1 MPLISGRKLFF
12 YFGVFVLATLVA
24 NGICYFYYSPAIQI
38 ENHEKFT
45 DLKNITS
52 NHNPH
57 GDEGYGNI
65 TIDQNGFNNQSKFPI
80 EDSRIVCIG
89 SSQTEAQHVGS
100 NENFVSIINQEY
112 PEAKAYNVGISAS
125 TFASTF
131 FRITPLKEKFPNAH
145 VFIFE
150 INNMPSLEDL
160 KRMEKILSENNV
172 PEKDISW
179 KNGNFIL
186 KAMGTIPLC
195 RLLWKQ
201 YDHQRKNADSKPVK
215 KECFDCESYEYYLRR
230 VLSLGKKKAG
240 NTDIVIFYLARTK
253 LDKNG
258 EIEISEDDGQNA
270 IFKKACKDIGIN
282 YLDMAEPFTESY
294 RREHVLP
301 YGFLNSRIGTGHLNI
316 YGHRIIADSLEKI
329 LEDGAYIR

>member
-1 MPLISGRKLFF
+1 MPLINGRKLIF
-12 YFGVFVLATLVA
+12 YFSIFLLATLVA
-24 NGICYFYYSPAIQI
+24 NGICYFYYSPVIQI
-38 ENHEKFT
+38 SNHEKFT
-45 DLKNITS
+45 DLKNTTS
-52 NHNPH
+52 THNPH

-65 TIDQNGFNNQSKFPI
+65 SIDKNGFNNQSKFSI
-80 EDSRIVCIG
+80 EESRIVCIG

-112 PEAKAYNVGISAS
+112 PEAKAYNIGISAS

-131 FRITPLKEKFPNAH
+131 FRITPLKEKFPNAR

-150 INNMPSLEDL
+150 INNMPSLDDL
-160 KRMEKILSENNV
+160 KRIEKILSENNV

-186 KAMGTIPLC
+186 KTMGTIPLC

-201 YDHQRKNADSKPVK
+201 YDHQRKSASSKPVK
-215 KECFDCESYEYYLRR
+215 KEHFDGDSYEYYLRR
-230 VLSLGKKKAG
+230 VLSLGKEKAG
-240 NTDIVIFYLARTK
+240 NTDIVIFYLASTK

-270 IFKKACKDIGIN
+270 IFKKVCKDIGIN
-282 YLDMAEPFTESY
+282 YLDMSVPFTESY
-294 RREHVLP
+294 RRKHVLP

>member
-1 MPLISGRKLFF
+1 MIIKGRMLI
-12 YFGVFVLATLVA
+12 A
-24 NGICYFYYSPAIQI
+24 
-38 ENHEKFT
+38 
-45 DLKNITS
+45 
-52 NHNPH
+52 
-57 GDEGYGNI
+57 
-65 TIDQNGFNNQSKFPI
+65 
-80 EDSRIVCIG
+80 SR
-89 SSQTEAQHVGS
+89 
-100 NENFVSIINQEY
+100 Y
-112 PEAKAYNVGISAS
+112 KRNV
-125 TFASTF
+125 
-131 FRITPLKEKFPNAH
+131 
-145 VFIFE
+145 
-150 INNMPSLEDL
+150 
-160 KRMEKILSENNV
+160 
-172 PEKDISW
+172 
-179 KNGNFIL
+179 
-186 KAMGTIPLC
+186 
-195 RLLWKQ
+195 
-201 YDHQRKNADSKPVK
+201 
-215 KECFDCESYEYYLRR
+215 ESYEYYLRR